1 MARVVIYMA
10 EWCSICRGTI
20 KRIVPALSEEDI
32 EYEIVDVDSSPRSR
46 DAKSITHLPTVCVV
60 DAGERELMRCRGCPT
75 DDVLEK
81 IVELCIES
89 D

>member
-10 EWCSICRGTI
+10 EWCSLCHGTI

-32 EYEIVDVDSSPRSR
+32 EYEIIDVDCSPRSK

-60 DAGERELMRCRGCPT
+60 DAEERELMRCRGCPT
-75 DDVLEK
+75 DEVLEK
-81 IVELCIES
+81 IIELCIES

>member
-10 EWCSICRGTI
+10 AWCSLCRGTI
-20 KRIVPALSEEDI
+20 KRVVPALSEEDI
-32 EYEIVDVDSSPRSR
+32 EYEIIDGCCSPRSR
-46 DAKSITHLPTVCVV
+46 DAKSINHLPIVCGV

-81 IVELCIES
+81 IIELCIES